1 MTEPLASGDPG
12 IQRRRSTR
20 IVQAVPITVS
30 GTDALG
36 RSFKERTTTVIVNC
50 HGCKYQSKHYVP
62 KNSMI
67 MLEISRPDPSQPPRW
82 VEGRVVLVQRPRTVR
97 ELFQISLEFETAGN
111 VWGIAFP
118 PEDWFPCPDEE
129 ASSIPAPSE
138 LAATQEL
145 VFEHEAPGPLPVAPE
160 GTAPEQ
166 SAAPPEMQ
174 AAPVERADESKIH
187 FVPGP
192 APAQETQLA
201 LARQTAKIV
210 ADAKETLSKSIRRDV
225 RAVISE
231 EMTMVRQ
238 QLDVQLQEAVE
249 RAVRMS
255 LERISESEGDKLI
268 QDAAQR
274 VTEIVEGSRKAAE
287 TIPAHL
293 DAKITRAVEQAIGQA
308 TQQSGIAARTEATK
322 TQLLEA
328 SRAVLE
334 RARQRLDA
342 MVKGL
347 SEQAEREAELAV
359 AQRARQIEPLVQR
372 AAQEALDQFSSQL
385 ELTIGPRIEE
395 AEKAAANL
403 ADSREQAAQL
413 ERSIRVASEQAAGE
427 ILDRVRQEM
436 AKYPAEFEQS
446 CRATLAKME
455 EELEQRS
462 TEAQHSTYEALLK
475 AADWYQKKAQTT
487 MQTTMEKSVE
497 QSTGNLRDRA
507 AEISRLVASELDHY
521 SRTYVDHSQARIEEA
536 AKETVERERGKLKET
551 ADIANA
557 TFADRALQM
566 SGEALRRFEQASRE
580 ALEKAR
586 SDMEYHRE
594 NSLGEFQKRL
604 DETIAEGAEQAR
616 VHLESQLVP
625 LMESWEKNGHVQKQ
639 QWMEQLNKATED
651 LIGQYKNRLEN
662 VSNSWMLTAATTLGQ
677 NSQAILDTLA
687 QSAEKRLRE
696 TFVEVLAGV
705 GDTLKER
712 LLNLSTDYGPDS
724 DSPAPRKK

>member
-129 ASSIPAPSE
+129 APSIPAPSE
-138 LAATQEL
+138 LAAAQEVL
-145 VFEHEAPGPLPVAPE
+145 FEHEAQGPVPVAPE
-160 GTAPEQ
+160 GRAPEQ
-166 SAAPPEMQ
+166 PVAQPETQ
-174 AAPVERADESKIH
+174 AAPLEKPDESKIH
-187 FVPGP
+187 FVPEP
-192 APAQETQLA
+192 APGQETQLA

-225 RAVISE
+225 RAVINE

-249 RAVRMS
+249 RAVRIS

-293 DAKITRAVEQAIGQA
+293 DAKINRAVEQAIGQA
-308 TQQSGIAARTEATK
+308 TQQAGIAARTEATK

-334 RARQRLDA
+334 RAQQSLDA
-342 MVKGL
+342 MVKRL

-372 AAQEALDQFSSQL
+372 AAQEALNQFSSQIDQ
-385 ELTIGPRIEE
+385 TIGPRIEE
-395 AEKAAANL
+395 AERAAAHL

-487 MQTTMEKSVE
+487 MQTTLEKAVE

-557 TFADRALQM
+557 SFADRALQM
-566 SGEALRRFEQASRE
+566 SGDALRRFEQASRE

-604 DETIAEGAEQAR
+604 DETIAEGADQAR

-625 LMESWEKNGHVQKQ
+625 LMESWEKNGQIQKQ
-639 QWMEQLNKATED
+639 EWMAQLNKATED

-712 LLNLSTDYGPDS
+712 LLNLSTDYGPEGD
-724 DSPAPRKK
+724 DPAPRKK

>member
-1 MTEPLASGDPG
+1 MTEPLTSGDPG
-12 IQRRRSTR
+12 LQRRRSTR
-20 IVQAVPITVS
+20 IVQAVPISVS

-67 MLEISRPDPSQPPRW
+67 VLEIARADPSQPPRW

-138 LAATQEL
+138 LAAAPEPK
-145 VFEHEAPGPLPVAPE
+145 FEHQAPGPVPVAPE
-160 GTAPEQ
+160 GRAPEQ
-166 SAAPPEMQ
+166 PDAPLEMQ
-174 AAPVERADESKIH
+174 AAPLEKPDESKIH
-187 FVPGP
+187 FVPEP
-192 APAQETQLA
+192 APAQDTQLA

-249 RAVRMS
+249 RAVRIS
-255 LERISESEGDKLI
+255 LERISESEGDKLVR
-268 QDAAQR
+268 DAAQR

-287 TIPAHL
+287 TTPAQL
-293 DAKITRAVEQAIGQA
+293 DAKIMLAVEQAIGQA
-308 TQQSGIAARTEATK
+308 TGQAGIAARTEATK
-322 TQLLEA
+322 TQLQEA
-328 SRAVLE
+328 SRSVLE
-334 RARQRLDA
+334 QAQQRLDA
-342 MVKGL
+342 MVHGL
-347 SEQAEREAELAV
+347 SEQAEREAERTV
-359 AQRARQIEPLVQR
+359 AQRASQIEPLMQH
-372 AAQEALDQFSSQL
+372 AAQKALDQFSS
-385 ELTIGPRIEE
+385 ELDQTLGPRIEE
-395 AEKAAANL
+395 AQRAAAHL
-403 ADSREQAAQL
+403 ADSREQAAQI
-413 ERSIRVASEQAAGE
+413 ERSIREASEQAAGE
-427 ILDRVRQEM
+427 ILERVRQEM

-487 MQTTMEKSVE
+487 MQTTMEKSIE

-521 SRTYVDHSQARIEEA
+521 RRTYVDHSQAQIEEA
-536 AKETVERERGKLKET
+536 AKETVERERGKLKES
-551 ADIANA
+551 ADIASA
-557 TFADRALQM
+557 GFADQALQM

-604 DETIAEGAEQAR
+604 DETIAEGAAQAR
-616 VHLESQLVP
+616 AHLESQLVP
-625 LMESWEKNGHVQKQ
+625 LMESWEQSGKMQKQ
-639 QWMEQLNKATED
+639 EWMDQLNKATED
-651 LIGQYKNRLEN
+651 LIGQYKSRLEN
-662 VSNSWMLTAATTLGQ
+662 VSNSWMLTSAATLGQ
-677 NSQAILDTLA
+677 NSQAILDNLA
-687 QSAEKRLRE
+687 QSAEKRLRG
-696 TFVEVLAGV
+696 TFVEVLAGI
-705 GDTLKER
+705 GDTVKER
-712 LLNLSTDYGPDS
+712 LLKLSTDYGSES
-724 DSPAPRKK
+724 DDPAPRKK

>member
-1 MTEPLASGDPG
+1 MTEPLTSGDPG
-12 IQRRRSTR
+12 LQRRRSTR
-20 IVQAVPITVS
+20 IAQAVPISVS

-62 KNSMI
+62 KNSTI
-67 MLEISRPDPSQPPRW
+67 VLEIARPDPSQPPRW

-138 LAATQEL
+138 LAAAPEPK
-145 VFEHEAPGPLPVAPE
+145 FEHQAPGPVPVAPE
-160 GTAPEQ
+160 GRAPEQ
-166 SAAPPEMQ
+166 PDAPL
-174 AAPVERADESKIH
+174 ERPDESKIH
-187 FVPGP
+187 FVPEP
-192 APAQETQLA
+192 APAQDTQLA

-225 RAVISE
+225 RAVINE

-249 RAVRMS
+249 RAVRIS
-255 LERISESEGDKLI
+255 LERISESEGDKLVR
-268 QDAAQR
+268 DAAQR

-287 TIPAHL
+287 TTPAQL
-293 DAKITRAVEQAIGQA
+293 DAKIMLAVEQAIGQA
-308 TQQSGIAARTEATK
+308 TEQAGIAARTEATK
-322 TQLLEA
+322 TQLQEA
-328 SRAVLE
+328 SRSVLE
-334 RARQRLDA
+334 QAQQRLDA
-342 MVKGL
+342 MVHGL
-347 SEQAEREAELAV
+347 SEQAEREAERTV
-359 AQRARQIEPLVQR
+359 AQRASQIEPLMQH
-372 AAQEALDQFSSQL
+372 AAQKALDQFSS
-385 ELTIGPRIEE
+385 ELDQTLGPRIEE
-395 AEKAAANL
+395 AQRAAAHL
-403 ADSREQAAQL
+403 ADSREQAAQI
-413 ERSIRVASEQAAGE
+413 ERSIRETSEQAAGE
-427 ILDRVRQEM
+427 ILERVRQEM

-487 MQTTMEKSVE
+487 MQTAMEKSIE

-521 SRTYVDHSQARIEEA
+521 RRTYVDHSQAQIEEA
-536 AKETVERERGKLKET
+536 AKETVERERGKLKES
-551 ADIANA
+551 ADIASA
-557 TFADRALQM
+557 GFADQALQM

-604 DETIAEGAEQAR
+604 DETIAEGADQAR

-625 LMESWEKNGHVQKQ
+625 LMESWEQSGKMHKQ
-639 QWMEQLNKATED
+639 EWMDQLNKATED
-651 LIGQYKNRLEN
+651 LIGQYKSRLEN
-662 VSNSWMLTAATTLGQ
+662 VSNSWMLTSAATLGQ
-677 NSQAILDTLA
+677 NSQAILDNLA
-687 QSAEKRLRE
+687 QSAEKRLRG
-696 TFVEVLAGV
+696 TFVEVLAGI
-705 GDTLKER
+705 GDTVKER
-712 LLNLSTDYGPDS
+712 LQKLSTDYGSES
-724 DSPAPRKK
+724 DDPAPRKK